1 MLKPVKMKQIIVTIL
16 SQDVDTVIKFFGRN
30 GRMQFSQS
38 AAIPRETGGEGRPQP
53 AKTSEERPPYLVA
66 LERLRKAANFL
77 GVEAPSEPFA
87 ASEPPSDADIRLSEA
102 VAGEVEKLENDAYE
116 TGLKKERLENTTAAL
131 SGFSGVDSP
140 LSSLKD
146 LSFLNLRVGRV
157 EPLKQD
163 ALKQALGNRVI
174 IIPLGEDNG
183 EILALSSKKGRFVLD
198 SELAKQDF
206 LPSALPEGITGTPN
220 DTLRELHTELLETVA
235 RLDRIEA
242 EKKNFALKHG
252 DSIRAL
258 YASCL
263 TAKIMEEAKSRFAAT
278 NAAFQIKGWV
288 KASETKTLAEEL
300 SQLTGGR
307 TAIRAYDPHEVSDVA
322 AGGEKIPVALKHGA
336 FAKTFQSLVL
346 SYGAPL
352 YGTVDPTPF
361 TAFFFSLFF
370 AIMFGDAGQGVVL
383 FLLGLMFATKRGKA
397 KFPGMKAYA
406 GPLKIIGPLSMVTGL
421 LYGSVFANE
430 TLLEKP
436 TAAVTGFLATTDFG
450 RMLGIVE
457 TGRMLNLMPE
467 KDNIG
472 KIFMFFGFTVAI
484 GVIVNSIGFILFVL
498 NNLAMRR
505 YDKALFSRYGIAGIC
520 FFWYAVSIGIRAL
533 IQKSAFVFG
542 ATDAAGLIIPVF
554 FIVTGPFIWN
564 IITANRPLFPE
575 GIFPFFMEGVVDI
588 LETLSGNISNTVS
601 FLRVG
606 AFALSHAVLS
616 FIIFTMADKVG
627 HAMLGGLWQTV
638 VFIFGNAIIIFLEA
652 MIVAIQVVRL
662 QYYEFFS
669 KFFTETGTEFKPF
682 RFSKAQE

>member
-1 MLKPVKMKQIIVTIL
+1 MLKPVKMKQIVVTLL
-16 SQDVDTVIKFFGRN
+16 SQDVDAVIKFFGRN
-30 GRMQFSQS
+30 GSMQFSQP
-38 AAIPRETGGEGRPQP
+38 AAIPGETGGEGRPQP
-53 AKTSEERPPYLVA
+53 VKNSEERPPSLVA
-66 LERLRKAANFL
+66 LERLRKAADFL

-87 ASEPPSDADIRLSEA
+87 ASEPPSDADIRLSGA
-102 VAGEVEKLENDAYE
+102 VVDEVEKLENDAYE
-116 TGLKKERLENTTAAL
+116 EGLKQERLENAISAL

-140 LSSLKD
+140 VSRLKD
-146 LSFLNLRVGRV
+146 LSFLSLRVGKV
-157 EPLKQD
+157 EPQKQD
-163 ALKQALGNRVI
+163 ALKQGLGNRAVV
-174 IIPLGEDNG
+174 IPLGEDNG

-206 LPSALPEGITGTPN
+206 LPLALPEGVTGTP
-220 DTLRELHTELLETVA
+220 DETLRELRAELSETTA

-242 EKKNFALKHG
+242 EKKNFTLKHG

-263 TAKIMEEAKSRFAAT
+263 MAKIMEEVKSRFAAT
-278 NAAFQIKGWV
+278 NTAFQIKGWV
-288 KASETKTLAEEL
+288 EASEAKTLADEL

-307 TAIRAYDPHEVSDVA
+307 AAIRAFDPYEVGDVA
-322 AGGEKIPVALKHGA
+322 TGGEKIPVALKHGA

-352 YGTVDPTPF
+352 YGAVDPTPF
-361 TAFFFSLFF
+361 TAFFFSLLF
-370 AIMFGDAGQGVVL
+370 AVMFGDVGQGAVL
-383 FLLGLMFATKRGKA
+383 FLLGMLFASNWGKA
-397 KFPGMKAYA
+397 KFSGMKAYA
-406 GPLKIIGPLSMVTGL
+406 GPLKIIGPLSMLTGL

-430 TLLEKP
+430 TLLERP
-436 TAAVTGFLATTDFG
+436 TAAVTGFLATTGFG
-450 RMLGIVE
+450 RTLGIVE
-457 TGRMLNLMPE
+457 TGRILNLMPE

-484 GVIVNSIGFILFVL
+484 GVILNSIGLILFVL

-505 YDKALFSRYGIAGIC
+505 YEKAYFSRYGIAGIC
-520 FFWYAVSIGIRAL
+520 FFWYAISIGIRA
-533 IQKSAFVFG
+533 IVQKDAFVFG
-542 ATDAAGLIIPVF
+542 AADIAGLLVPVF
-554 FIVTGPFIWN
+554 FIVTGPLIWS
-564 IITANRPLFPE
+564 IITAKRPLFPE
-575 GIFPFFMEGVVDI
+575 GVFAFFMEGIVDI
-588 LETLSGNISNTVS
+588 LETLSGTISNTVS

-627 HAMLGGLWQTV
+627 HAILGGLWQTV
-638 VFIFGNAIIIFLEA
+638 VFIFGNAVIIFLEA